1 MQLRPYF
8 RRWADWRLTT
18 DRRQRIRLAMWG
30 LAALLMVCCLAVM
43 NSVASAGLAS
53 TSEVRVWTA
62 CSVLGMIAVYAAIR
76 SGWSRRFKDPAL
88 TLAQILYAVT
98 CCVAA
103 FVIAGPARG
112 VTLPILAIIL
122 MFGIFGLTTRQMLGV
137 LVYSLVAFGVASGVV
152 ASRDEPDYPT
162 VVAAAYVG
170 MVVVVLLSSTF
181 LTTRVQSTREHL
193 RRQRAE
199 LAQALEQIRQL
210 ATHDD
215 LTGLLNRRAMLDRMQ
230 LEQRRRQ
237 RSGSPLLIA
246 LLDIDHFKVVNDT
259 HGHAAGDLVLQSF
272 ADTVRRNVRDTDVL
286 TRWGGEEFV
295 LLLCDTPAADAVALM
310 ERLRQAVQAMQVPV
324 PQGDGPITVT
334 VSIGLARHTPAD
346 PLAGTLERADQ
357 ALYAAKAGGRNRVVP
372 APCLRLAC
380 ADACHRPALA
390 WHLQRWATMPPRS
403 ASPIPW
409 PFSPRSHDRKHLFD

>member
-1 MQLRPYF
+1 MHLSAYW
-8 RRWADWRLTT
+8 RRWTDWMLTT
-18 DRRQRIRLAMWG
+18 DKRQRIRLAMSG
-30 LAALLMVCCLAVM
+30 LAALLMVCCLGVM
-43 NSVASAGLAS
+43 NSVAAAGLAS
-53 TSEVRVWTA
+53 TAEVRVWTA
-62 CSVLGMIAVYAAIR
+62 CSVLGLIAVYAAIR

-88 TLAQILYAVT
+88 TLAQILYAIT

-152 ASRDEPDYPT
+152 AARDEPDYPT

-193 RRQRAE
+193 RRQKAE
-199 LAQALEQIRQL
+199 LARALEQIRQL

-230 LEQRRRQ
+230 LEQRRSL

-246 LLDIDHFKVVNDT
+246 QLDIDHFKAVNDT

-286 TRWGGEEFV
+286 ARWGGEEFV

-324 PQGDGPITVT
+324 AQGGQPITVT
-334 VSIGLARHTPAD
+334 VSIGLARHAPAD
-346 PLAGTLERADQ
+346 PLAGTLERADR

-372 APCLRLAC
+372 APCLR
-380 ADACHRPALA
+380 
-390 WHLQRWATMPPRS
+390 
-403 ASPIPW
+403 
-409 PFSPRSHDRKHLFD
+409 

>member
-1 MQLRPYF
+1 MHLSAYW
-8 RRWADWRLTT
+8 RRWADWMLTT
-18 DRRQRIRLAMWG
+18 DKRQRIRLAMSG
-30 LAALLMVCCLAVM
+30 LAALLMVFCLVVM
-43 NSVASAGLAS
+43 NSVAAAGLAS

-62 CSVLGMIAVYAAIR
+62 CSVLGLIAVYAAIR

-88 TLAQILYAVT
+88 TLAQILYAIT
-98 CCVAA
+98 CCAAA

-152 ASRDEPDYPT
+152 AARDEPDYPT

-193 RRQRAE
+193 RRQKAE

-230 LEQRRRQ
+230 LEQRRSL

-246 LLDIDHFKVVNDT
+246 QLDIDHFKAVNDT

-286 TRWGGEEFV
+286 ARWGGEEFV

-324 PQGDGPITVT
+324 AQGGQPITVT

-346 PLAGTLERADQ
+346 PLAGTLERADR

-372 APCLRLAC
+372 APCLR
-380 ADACHRPALA
+380 
-390 WHLQRWATMPPRS
+390 
-403 ASPIPW
+403 
-409 PFSPRSHDRKHLFD
+409 

>member
-8 RRWADWRLTT
+8 RRWADWMLTT
-18 DRRQRIRLAMWG
+18 DKRQRIRLAMSG
-30 LAALLMVCCLAVM
+30 LAALLMVCCLVVM
-43 NSVASAGLAS
+43 NSVAAAGLAS

-62 CSVLGMIAVYAAIR
+62 CSVLGLIAVYAAIR

-88 TLAQILYAVT
+88 TLAQILYAIT
-98 CCVAA
+98 CCAAA

-152 ASRDEPDYPT
+152 AARDEPDYPT

-193 RRQRAE
+193 RRQKAE
-199 LAQALEQIRQL
+199 LARALEQIRQL

-230 LEQRRRQ
+230 LEQRRSL

-246 LLDIDHFKVVNDT
+246 QLDIDHFKVVNDT

-286 TRWGGEEFV
+286 ARWGGEEFV

-346 PLAGTLERADQ
+346 PLAGTLERADR
-357 ALYAAKAGGRNRVVP
+357 ALYAAKAAGRNRVVP
-372 APCLRLAC
+372 APCLR
-380 ADACHRPALA
+380 
-390 WHLQRWATMPPRS
+390 
-403 ASPIPW
+403 
-409 PFSPRSHDRKHLFD
+409 

>member
-8 RRWADWRLTT
+8 RRWADWMLTT
-18 DRRQRIRLAMWG
+18 DKRQRIRLAMSG
-30 LAALLMVCCLAVM
+30 LAALLMVFCLVVM
-43 NSVASAGLAS
+43 NSVAAAGLAS

-62 CSVLGMIAVYAAIR
+62 CSVLGLIAVYAAIR

-98 CCVAA
+98 CCAAA

-137 LVYSLVAFGVASGVV
+137 LVYSLVAFVVASGVV
-152 ASRDEPDYPT
+152 AARDEPDYPT

-193 RRQRAE
+193 RRQKAE

-230 LEQRRRQ
+230 LEQRRSL

-246 LLDIDHFKVVNDT
+246 QLDIDHFKVVNDT

-286 TRWGGEEFV
+286 ARWGGEEFV

-324 PQGDGPITVT
+324 AQGGQPITVT

-346 PLAGTLERADQ
+346 PLAGTLERADR

-372 APCLRLAC
+372 APCLR
-380 ADACHRPALA
+380 
-390 WHLQRWATMPPRS
+390 
-403 ASPIPW
+403 
-409 PFSPRSHDRKHLFD
+409 

>member
-8 RRWADWRLTT
+8 RRWADWMLTT
-18 DRRQRIRLAMWG
+18 DKRQRIRLAMSG
-30 LAALLMVCCLAVM
+30 LAALLMVFCLVVM
-43 NSVASAGLAS
+43 NSVAAAGLAS

-62 CSVLGMIAVYAAIR
+62 CSVLGLIAVYAAIR

-88 TLAQILYAVT
+88 TLAQILYAIT
-98 CCVAA
+98 CCAAA

-152 ASRDEPDYPT
+152 AARDEPDYPT

-193 RRQRAE
+193 RRQKAE

-230 LEQRRRQ
+230 LEQRRSL

-246 LLDIDHFKVVNDT
+246 QLDIDHFKAVNDT

-286 TRWGGEEFV
+286 ARWGGEEFV
-295 LLLCDTPAADAVALM
+295 LLLCDTPAADAVTLM

-324 PQGDGPITVT
+324 AQGGQPITVT

-346 PLAGTLERADQ
+346 PLAGTLERADR

-372 APCLRLAC
+372 APCLR
-380 ADACHRPALA
+380 
-390 WHLQRWATMPPRS
+390 
-403 ASPIPW
+403 
-409 PFSPRSHDRKHLFD
+409 

>member
-1 MQLRPYF
+1 MHLSAYW
-8 RRWADWRLTT
+8 RRWTDWVLTT
-18 DRRQRIRLAMWG
+18 DKRQRIRLAMSG
-30 LAALLMVCCLAVM
+30 LAALLMVFCLVVM
-43 NSVASAGLAS
+43 NSVAAAGLAS

-62 CSVLGMIAVYAAIR
+62 CSVLGLIAVYAAIR

-88 TLAQILYAVT
+88 TLAQILYAIT
-98 CCVAA
+98 CCAAA

-137 LVYSLVAFGVASGVV
+137 LVYSLVAFGLASGVV
-152 ASRDEPDYPT
+152 AGRDEPDYPP

-193 RRQRAE
+193 RRQKAE

-230 LEQRRRQ
+230 LEQRRSL

-246 LLDIDHFKVVNDT
+246 QLDIDHFKAVNDT

-286 TRWGGEEFV
+286 ARWGGEEFV

-324 PQGDGPITVT
+324 AQGGQPITVT
-334 VSIGLARHTPAD
+334 VSIGLARHAPAD
-346 PLAGTLERADQ
+346 PLAGTLERADR

-372 APCLRLAC
+372 APCLR
-380 ADACHRPALA
+380 
-390 WHLQRWATMPPRS
+390 
-403 ASPIPW
+403 
-409 PFSPRSHDRKHLFD
+409 

>member
-1 MQLRPYF
+1 MHLSAYW
-8 RRWADWRLTT
+8 RRWTDWVLTT
-18 DRRQRIRLAMWG
+18 DKRQRIRLAMSG
-30 LAALLMVCCLAVM
+30 LAALIMVFCLVVM
-43 NSVASAGLAS
+43 NSVAAAGLAS

-62 CSVLGMIAVYAAIR
+62 CSVLGLIAVYAAIR

-88 TLAQILYAVT
+88 TLAQILYAIT
-98 CCVAA
+98 CCAAA

-152 ASRDEPDYPT
+152 AARDEPDYPT

-193 RRQRAE
+193 RRQKAE

-230 LEQRRRQ
+230 LEQHRSL

-246 LLDIDHFKVVNDT
+246 QLDIDHFKAVNDT

-286 TRWGGEEFV
+286 ARWGGEEFV
-295 LLLCDTPAADAVALM
+295 LLLCDTPASDAVALM

-324 PQGDGPITVT
+324 AQGGQPITVT

-346 PLAGTLERADQ
+346 PLAGTLERADR

-372 APCLRLAC
+372 APCLR
-380 ADACHRPALA
+380 
-390 WHLQRWATMPPRS
+390 
-403 ASPIPW
+403 
-409 PFSPRSHDRKHLFD
+409 

>member
-8 RRWADWRLTT
+8 RRWADWMLTT
-18 DRRQRIRLAMWG
+18 DKRQRIRLAMSG
-30 LAALLMVCCLAVM
+30 LAALLMVCCLVVM
-43 NSVASAGLAS
+43 NSVAAAGLAS
-53 TSEVRVWTA
+53 TAEVRVWTA
-62 CSVLGMIAVYAAIR
+62 CSVLGLIAVYAAIR

-88 TLAQILYAVT
+88 TLAQILYAIT
-98 CCVAA
+98 CCAAA

-152 ASRDEPDYPT
+152 AARDEPDYPT

-193 RRQRAE
+193 RRQKAE
-199 LAQALEQIRQL
+199 LARALEQIRQL

-230 LEQRRRQ
+230 LEQRRSL

-246 LLDIDHFKVVNDT
+246 QLDIDHFKAVNDT

-286 TRWGGEEFV
+286 ARWGGEEFV

-372 APCLRLAC
+372 APCLR
-380 ADACHRPALA
+380 
-390 WHLQRWATMPPRS
+390 
-403 ASPIPW
+403 
-409 PFSPRSHDRKHLFD
+409 

>member
-8 RRWADWRLTT
+8 RRWADWMLTT
-18 DRRQRIRLAMWG
+18 DKRQRIRLAMSG
-30 LAALLMVCCLAVM
+30 LAALLMVFCLVVM
-43 NSVASAGLAS
+43 NSVAAAGLAS

-62 CSVLGMIAVYAAIR
+62 CSVLGLIAVYAAIR

-88 TLAQILYAVT
+88 TLAQILYAIT
-98 CCVAA
+98 CCAAA

-152 ASRDEPDYPT
+152 AARDEPDYPP

-193 RRQRAE
+193 RRQKAE

-230 LEQRRRQ
+230 LEQHRSL

-246 LLDIDHFKVVNDT
+246 QLDIDHFKAVNDT

-286 TRWGGEEFV
+286 ARWGGEEFV

-324 PQGDGPITVT
+324 PQSGGPITVT

-372 APCLRLAC
+372 APCLR
-380 ADACHRPALA
+380 
-390 WHLQRWATMPPRS
+390 
-403 ASPIPW
+403 
-409 PFSPRSHDRKHLFD
+409 

>member
-8 RRWADWRLTT
+8 RRWADWMLTT
-18 DRRQRIRLAMWG
+18 DKRQRIRLAMSG
-30 LAALLMVCCLAVM
+30 LAALLMVFCLVVM
-43 NSVASAGLAS
+43 NSVAAAGLAS

-62 CSVLGMIAVYAAIR
+62 CSVLGLIAVYAAIR

-88 TLAQILYAVT
+88 TLAQILYAIT
-98 CCVAA
+98 CCAAA

-152 ASRDEPDYPT
+152 AARDEPDYPP

-193 RRQRAE
+193 RRQKAE

-230 LEQRRRQ
+230 LEQRRSL

-246 LLDIDHFKVVNDT
+246 QLDIDHFKAVNDT

-286 TRWGGEEFV
+286 ARWGGEEFV
-295 LLLCDTPAADAVALM
+295 LLLCDTPAADAVTLM

-324 PQGDGPITVT
+324 AQGGQPITVT
-334 VSIGLARHTPAD
+334 VSIGLARHAPAD
-346 PLAGTLERADQ
+346 PLAGTLERADR

-372 APCLRLAC
+372 APCLR
-380 ADACHRPALA
+380 
-390 WHLQRWATMPPRS
+390 
-403 ASPIPW
+403 
-409 PFSPRSHDRKHLFD
+409 

>member
-8 RRWADWRLTT
+8 RRWADWMLTT
-18 DRRQRIRLAMWG
+18 DKRQRIRLAMSG
-30 LAALLMVCCLAVM
+30 LAALLMAFCLVVM
-43 NSVASAGLAS
+43 NSVAAAGLAS

-62 CSVLGMIAVYAAIR
+62 CSVLGLIAVYAAIR

-88 TLAQILYAVT
+88 TLAQILYAIT
-98 CCVAA
+98 CCAAA

-137 LVYSLVAFGVASGVV
+137 LVYSLVAFGVASGMV
-152 ASRDEPDYPT
+152 AARDEPDYPT

-193 RRQRAE
+193 RRQKAE

-230 LEQRRRQ
+230 LEQRRSL

-246 LLDIDHFKVVNDT
+246 QLDIDHFKAVNDT

-286 TRWGGEEFV
+286 ARWGGEEFV

-324 PQGDGPITVT
+324 AQGGQPITVT

-372 APCLRLAC
+372 APCLR
-380 ADACHRPALA
+380 
-390 WHLQRWATMPPRS
+390 
-403 ASPIPW
+403 
-409 PFSPRSHDRKHLFD
+409 

>member
-8 RRWADWRLTT
+8 RRWADWMLTT
-18 DRRQRIRLAMWG
+18 DKRQRIRLAMSG
-30 LAALLMVCCLAVM
+30 LAALLMVCCLVVM
-43 NSVASAGLAS
+43 NSVAAAGLAS

-62 CSVLGMIAVYAAIR
+62 CSVLGLIAVYAAIR

-88 TLAQILYAVT
+88 TLAQILYAIT
-98 CCVAA
+98 CCAAA

-152 ASRDEPDYPT
+152 AARDEPDYPT

-193 RRQRAE
+193 RRQKAE

-230 LEQRRRQ
+230 LEQRRSL

-246 LLDIDHFKVVNDT
+246 QLDIDHFKAVNDT

-286 TRWGGEEFV
+286 ARWGGEEFV

-324 PQGDGPITVT
+324 AQGGQPITVT
-334 VSIGLARHTPAD
+334 VSIGLARHAPAD
-346 PLAGTLERADQ
+346 PLAGTLERADR

-372 APCLRLAC
+372 APCLR
-380 ADACHRPALA
+380 
-390 WHLQRWATMPPRS
+390 
-403 ASPIPW
+403 
-409 PFSPRSHDRKHLFD
+409 

>member
-8 RRWADWRLTT
+8 RRWADWMLTT
-18 DRRQRIRLAMWG
+18 DKRQRIRLAMSG
-30 LAALLMVCCLAVM
+30 IAALLMVCCLVVM
-43 NSVASAGLAS
+43 NSVAAAGLAS
-53 TSEVRVWTA
+53 TAEVRVWTA
-62 CSVLGMIAVYAAIR
+62 CLVLGLIAVYAAIR
-76 SGWSRRFKDPAL
+76 SGWSRRFKDPDL
-88 TLAQILYAVT
+88 TLAQILYAIT
-98 CCVAA
+98 CCAAA

-152 ASRDEPDYPT
+152 AARDEPDYPT

-193 RRQRAE
+193 RRQKSE

-230 LEQRRRQ
+230 LEQRRSL

-246 LLDIDHFKVVNDT
+246 QLDIDHFKAVNDT
-259 HGHAAGDLVLQSF
+259 HGHAAGDLVLQRF

-286 TRWGGEEFV
+286 ARWGGEEFV

-324 PQGDGPITVT
+324 PQGSEPITVT
-334 VSIGLARHTPAD
+334 VSIGLARHAPAD
-346 PLAGTLERADQ
+346 PLAGTLERADR

-372 APCLRLAC
+372 APCLR
-380 ADACHRPALA
+380 
-390 WHLQRWATMPPRS
+390 
-403 ASPIPW
+403 
-409 PFSPRSHDRKHLFD
+409 

>member
-8 RRWADWRLTT
+8 RRWADWMLTT
-18 DRRQRIRLAMWG
+18 DKRQRIRLAMSG
-30 LAALLMVCCLAVM
+30 LAALLMVFCLVVM
-43 NSVASAGLAS
+43 NSVAAAGLAS

-62 CSVLGMIAVYAAIR
+62 CSVLGLIAVYAAIR

-88 TLAQILYAVT
+88 TLAQILYAIT

-152 ASRDEPDYPT
+152 AARDEPDYPT

-193 RRQRAE
+193 RRQKAE

-230 LEQRRRQ
+230 LEQHRSL

-246 LLDIDHFKVVNDT
+246 QLDIDHFKAVNDT
-259 HGHAAGDLVLQSF
+259 HGHAAGDLVLQRF

-286 TRWGGEEFV
+286 ARWGGEEFV
-295 LLLCDTPAADAVALM
+295 LLLCDTPAADAVTLM

-324 PQGDGPITVT
+324 PQSGGPITVT

-346 PLAGTLERADQ
+346 PLAGTLERADR

-372 APCLRLAC
+372 APCLR
-380 ADACHRPALA
+380 
-390 WHLQRWATMPPRS
+390 
-403 ASPIPW
+403 
-409 PFSPRSHDRKHLFD
+409 

>member
-1 MQLRPYF
+1 MHLSAYW
-8 RRWADWRLTT
+8 RRWADWMLAT
-18 DRRQRIRLAMWG
+18 DKRQRIRLAMAG
-30 LAALLMVCCLAVM
+30 LAALLMVCCLVVM
-43 NSVASAGLAS
+43 NSVAAAGLAS
-53 TSEVRVWTA
+53 TAEVRVWTA
-62 CSVLGMIAVYAAIR
+62 CSVLGLIAVYAAIR

-88 TLAQILYAVT
+88 TLAQILYAIT
-98 CCVAA
+98 CCAAA

-152 ASRDEPDYPT
+152 AARDEPDYPT

-193 RRQRAE
+193 RRQKAE

-230 LEQRRRQ
+230 LEQRRSL

-246 LLDIDHFKVVNDT
+246 QLDIDHFKAVNDT

-286 TRWGGEEFV
+286 ARWGGEEFV

-324 PQGDGPITVT
+324 AQGGQPITVT

-346 PLAGTLERADQ
+346 PLAGTLERADR

-372 APCLRLAC
+372 APCLR
-380 ADACHRPALA
+380 
-390 WHLQRWATMPPRS
+390 
-403 ASPIPW
+403 
-409 PFSPRSHDRKHLFD
+409 

>member
-1 MQLRPYF
+1 MHLSAYW
-8 RRWADWRLTT
+8 RRWTDWVLTT
-18 DRRQRIRLAMWG
+18 DKRQRIRLAMSG
-30 LAALLMVCCLAVM
+30 LAALLMVFCLVVM
-43 NSVASAGLAS
+43 NSGAAAGLAS

-62 CSVLGMIAVYAAIR
+62 CSVLGLIAVYAAIR

-88 TLAQILYAVT
+88 TLAQILYAIT
-98 CCVAA
+98 CCAAA

-137 LVYSLVAFGVASGVV
+137 LVYSLVAFGLASGVV
-152 ASRDEPDYPT
+152 AGRDEPDYPP

-193 RRQRAE
+193 RRQKAE

-230 LEQRRRQ
+230 LEQRRSL

-246 LLDIDHFKVVNDT
+246 QLDIDHFKVVNDT

-286 TRWGGEEFV
+286 ARWGGEEFV

-324 PQGDGPITVT
+324 PQGDGRITVT

-346 PLAGTLERADQ
+346 PLAGTLERADR

-372 APCLRLAC
+372 APCLR
-380 ADACHRPALA
+380 
-390 WHLQRWATMPPRS
+390 
-403 ASPIPW
+403 
-409 PFSPRSHDRKHLFD
+409 

>member
-8 RRWADWRLTT
+8 RRWADWMLTT
-18 DRRQRIRLAMWG
+18 DKRQRIRLAMSG
-30 LAALLMVCCLAVM
+30 LAALLMVFCLVVM
-43 NSVASAGLAS
+43 NSVAAAGLAS

-62 CSVLGMIAVYAAIR
+62 CSVLGLIAVYAAIR

-88 TLAQILYAVT
+88 TLAQILYAIT
-98 CCVAA
+98 CCAAA

-112 VTLPILAIIL
+112 VTLPILATIL

-152 ASRDEPDYPT
+152 AARDEPDYPP

-193 RRQRAE
+193 RRQKAE

-230 LEQRRRQ
+230 LEQRRSL

-246 LLDIDHFKVVNDT
+246 QLDIDHFKAVNDT

-286 TRWGGEEFV
+286 ARWGGEEFV

-324 PQGDGPITVT
+324 AQGGQPITVT

-346 PLAGTLERADQ
+346 PLAGTLERADR

-372 APCLRLAC
+372 APCLR
-380 ADACHRPALA
+380 
-390 WHLQRWATMPPRS
+390 
-403 ASPIPW
+403 
-409 PFSPRSHDRKHLFD
+409 

>member
-8 RRWADWRLTT
+8 RRWADWMLTT
-18 DRRQRIRLAMWG
+18 DKRQRIRLAMSG
-30 LAALLMVCCLAVM
+30 LAALLMVCCLVVM
-43 NSVASAGLAS
+43 NSVAAAGLAS

-62 CSVLGMIAVYAAIR
+62 CSVLGLIAVYAAIR

-88 TLAQILYAVT
+88 TLAQILYAIT
-98 CCVAA
+98 CCAAA

-137 LVYSLVAFGVASGVV
+137 LVYSLVAFGLASGVV
-152 ASRDEPDYPT
+152 AARDEPDYPP

-193 RRQRAE
+193 RRQKAE

-230 LEQRRRQ
+230 LEQRRSL

-246 LLDIDHFKVVNDT
+246 QLDIDHFKAVNDT

-286 TRWGGEEFV
+286 ARWGGEEFV
-295 LLLCDTPAADAVALM
+295 LLLCDTPAADAVTLM

-324 PQGDGPITVT
+324 PQSGGPITVT

-372 APCLRLAC
+372 APCLR
-380 ADACHRPALA
+380 
-390 WHLQRWATMPPRS
+390 
-403 ASPIPW
+403 
-409 PFSPRSHDRKHLFD
+409 

>member
-1 MQLRPYF
+1 MHLSAYW
-8 RRWADWRLTT
+8 RRWTDWVLTT
-18 DRRQRIRLAMWG
+18 DKRQRIRLAMAG
-30 LAALLMVCCLAVM
+30 LAALLMVCCLVVM
-43 NSVASAGLAS
+43 NSVAAAGLAS

-62 CSVLGMIAVYAAIR
+62 CSVLGLIAVYAAIR

-88 TLAQILYAVT
+88 TLAQILYAIT

-152 ASRDEPDYPT
+152 AARDEPDYPT

-193 RRQRAE
+193 RRQKAE

-230 LEQRRRQ
+230 LEQHRSL

-246 LLDIDHFKVVNDT
+246 QLDIDHFKAVNDT

-286 TRWGGEEFV
+286 ARWGGEEFV
-295 LLLCDTPAADAVALM
+295 LLLCDTPAADAVTLM

-324 PQGDGPITVT
+324 AQGGQPITVT

-346 PLAGTLERADQ
+346 PLAGTLERADR

-372 APCLRLAC
+372 APCLR
-380 ADACHRPALA
+380 
-390 WHLQRWATMPPRS
+390 
-403 ASPIPW
+403 
-409 PFSPRSHDRKHLFD
+409 

>member
-8 RRWADWRLTT
+8 RRWADWMLTT
-18 DRRQRIRLAMWG
+18 DKRQRIRLAMSG
-30 LAALLMVCCLAVM
+30 LAALLMVCCLVVM
-43 NSVASAGLAS
+43 NSVAAAGLAS
-53 TSEVRVWTA
+53 TAEVRVWTA
-62 CSVLGMIAVYAAIR
+62 CSVLGLIAVYAAIR

-88 TLAQILYAVT
+88 TLAQILYAIT

-137 LVYSLVAFGVASGVV
+137 LVYSLVAFGLASGVV
-152 ASRDEPDYPT
+152 AGRDEPDYPP

-193 RRQRAE
+193 RRQKAE

-230 LEQRRRQ
+230 LEQRRSL

-246 LLDIDHFKVVNDT
+246 QLDIDHFKAVNDT

-286 TRWGGEEFV
+286 ARWGGEEFV

-324 PQGDGPITVT
+324 AQGGQPITVT
-334 VSIGLARHTPAD
+334 VSIGLARHAPAD
-346 PLAGTLERADQ
+346 PLAGTLERADR

-372 APCLRLAC
+372 APCLR
-380 ADACHRPALA
+380 
-390 WHLQRWATMPPRS
+390 
-403 ASPIPW
+403 
-409 PFSPRSHDRKHLFD
+409 

>member
-1 MQLRPYF
+1 MHLSAYW
-8 RRWADWRLTT
+8 RRWTDWMLTT
-18 DRRQRIRLAMWG
+18 DKRQRIRLAMSG
-30 LAALLMVCCLAVM
+30 LAALLMVFCLVVM
-43 NSVASAGLAS
+43 NSVAAAGLAS

-62 CSVLGMIAVYAAIR
+62 CSVLGLIAVYAAIR

-88 TLAQILYAVT
+88 TLAQILYAIT
-98 CCVAA
+98 CCAAA

-152 ASRDEPDYPT
+152 AARDEPDYPT

-193 RRQRAE
+193 RRQKAE

-230 LEQRRRQ
+230 IEQHRSL

-246 LLDIDHFKVVNDT
+246 QLDIDHFKAVNDT
-259 HGHAAGDLVLQSF
+259 HGHAAGDLVLQRF

-286 TRWGGEEFV
+286 ARWGGEEFV

-324 PQGDGPITVT
+324 PQGGGPITVT

-357 ALYAAKAGGRNRVVP
+357 ALYAAKAGWRNRVVP
-372 APCLRLAC
+372 APCLR
-380 ADACHRPALA
+380 
-390 WHLQRWATMPPRS
+390 
-403 ASPIPW
+403 
-409 PFSPRSHDRKHLFD
+409 

>member
-1 MQLRPYF
+1 MHLSAYW
-8 RRWADWRLTT
+8 RRWTDWVLTT
-18 DRRQRIRLAMWG
+18 DKRQRIRLAMAG
-30 LAALLMVCCLAVM
+30 LAALLMVCCLVVMSAV
-43 NSVASAGLAS
+43 AAAGLAS
-53 TSEVRVWTA
+53 TAEVRVWTA
-62 CSVLGMIAVYAAIR
+62 CSVLGLIAVYAAIR

-88 TLAQILYAVT
+88 TLAQILYAIT
-98 CCVAA
+98 CCAAA

-152 ASRDEPDYPT
+152 AARDEPDYPT

-193 RRQRAE
+193 RRQKAE
-199 LAQALEQIRQL
+199 LARALEQIRQL

-230 LEQRRRQ
+230 LEQRRSL

-246 LLDIDHFKVVNDT
+246 QLDIDHFKVVNDT

-286 TRWGGEEFV
+286 ARWGGEEFV

-324 PQGDGPITVT
+324 PQGGQPITVT
-334 VSIGLARHTPAD
+334 VSIGLARHAPAD
-346 PLAGTLERADQ
+346 PLAGTLERADR

-372 APCLRLAC
+372 APCLR
-380 ADACHRPALA
+380 
-390 WHLQRWATMPPRS
+390 
-403 ASPIPW
+403 
-409 PFSPRSHDRKHLFD
+409 

>member
-8 RRWADWRLTT
+8 RRWADWMLTT
-18 DRRQRIRLAMWG
+18 DKRQRIRLAMSG
-30 LAALLMVCCLAVM
+30 LAALLMVFCLVVM
-43 NSVASAGLAS
+43 NSVAAAGLAS

-62 CSVLGMIAVYAAIR
+62 CSVLGLIAVYAAIR

-88 TLAQILYAVT
+88 TLAQILYAIT
-98 CCVAA
+98 CCAAA

-152 ASRDEPDYPT
+152 AARDEPDYPP

-193 RRQRAE
+193 RRQKAE

-230 LEQRRRQ
+230 LEQRRSL

-246 LLDIDHFKVVNDT
+246 QLDIDHFKAVNDT

-286 TRWGGEEFV
+286 ARWGGEEFV

-324 PQGDGPITVT
+324 AQGGQPITVT
-334 VSIGLARHTPAD
+334 VSIGLARHAPAD

-372 APCLRLAC
+372 APCLR
-380 ADACHRPALA
+380 
-390 WHLQRWATMPPRS
+390 
-403 ASPIPW
+403 
-409 PFSPRSHDRKHLFD
+409 

>member
-1 MQLRPYF
+1 MHLSAYW
-8 RRWADWRLTT
+8 RRWTDWVLTT
-18 DRRQRIRLAMWG
+18 DKRQRIRLAMSG
-30 LAALLMVCCLAVM
+30 LAALLMVFCLVVM
-43 NSVASAGLAS
+43 NSVAAAGLAS

-62 CSVLGMIAVYAAIR
+62 CSVLGLIAVYAAIR

-88 TLAQILYAVT
+88 TLAQILYAIT
-98 CCVAA
+98 CCAAA

-152 ASRDEPDYPT
+152 AARDEPDYPP

-193 RRQRAE
+193 RRQKAE

-230 LEQRRRQ
+230 LEQRRSL

-246 LLDIDHFKVVNDT
+246 QLDIDHFKAVNDT

-286 TRWGGEEFV
+286 ARWGGEEFV

-324 PQGDGPITVT
+324 AQGGQPITVT

-346 PLAGTLERADQ
+346 PLAGTLERADR

-372 APCLRLAC
+372 APCLR
-380 ADACHRPALA
+380 
-390 WHLQRWATMPPRS
+390 
-403 ASPIPW
+403 
-409 PFSPRSHDRKHLFD
+409 

>member
-8 RRWADWRLTT
+8 RRWADWMLTT
-18 DRRQRIRLAMWG
+18 DKRQRIRLAMSG
-30 LAALLMVCCLAVM
+30 LAALLMVCCLVVM
-43 NSVASAGLAS
+43 NSVAAAGLAS
-53 TSEVRVWTA
+53 TAEVRVWTA
-62 CSVLGMIAVYAAIR
+62 CSVLGLIAVYAAIR

-88 TLAQILYAVT
+88 TLAQILYAIT
-98 CCVAA
+98 CCAAA

-152 ASRDEPDYPT
+152 AARDEPDYPT

-193 RRQRAE
+193 RRQKAE

-230 LEQRRRQ
+230 LEQRRSL

-246 LLDIDHFKVVNDT
+246 QLDIDHFKAVNDT

-286 TRWGGEEFV
+286 ARWGGEEFV

-324 PQGDGPITVT
+324 AQGGQPITVT
-334 VSIGLARHTPAD
+334 VSIGLARHAPAD
-346 PLAGTLERADQ
+346 PLAGTLERADR

-372 APCLRLAC
+372 APCLR
-380 ADACHRPALA
+380 
-390 WHLQRWATMPPRS
+390 
-403 ASPIPW
+403 
-409 PFSPRSHDRKHLFD
+409 

>member
-1 MQLRPYF
+1 MHLSAYW
-8 RRWADWRLTT
+8 RRWTDWMLTT
-18 DRRQRIRLAMWG
+18 DKRQRIRLAMSG
-30 LAALLMVCCLAVM
+30 LAALLMVCCLVVM
-43 NSVASAGLAS
+43 NSVAAAGLAS
-53 TSEVRVWTA
+53 TAEVRVWTA
-62 CSVLGMIAVYAAIR
+62 CSVLGLIAVYAAIR

-88 TLAQILYAVT
+88 TLAQILYAIT
-98 CCVAA
+98 CCAAA

-152 ASRDEPDYPT
+152 AARDEPDYPP

-193 RRQRAE
+193 RRQKAE

-230 LEQRRRQ
+230 LEQRRSL

-246 LLDIDHFKVVNDT
+246 QLDIDHFKAVNDT

-286 TRWGGEEFV
+286 ARWGGEEFV
-295 LLLCDTPAADAVALM
+295 LLLCDTPAADAVTLM

-324 PQGDGPITVT
+324 PQSGGPITVT

-346 PLAGTLERADQ
+346 PLAGTLERADR

-372 APCLRLAC
+372 APCLR
-380 ADACHRPALA
+380 
-390 WHLQRWATMPPRS
+390 
-403 ASPIPW
+403 
-409 PFSPRSHDRKHLFD
+409 

>member
-1 MQLRPYF
+1 M
-8 RRWADWRLTT
+8 LTT
-18 DRRQRIRLAMWG
+18 DKRQRIRLAMSG
-30 LAALLMVCCLAVM
+30 LAALLMVCCLVVM
-43 NSVASAGLAS
+43 NSVAAAGLAS
-53 TSEVRVWTA
+53 TAEVRVWTA
-62 CSVLGMIAVYAAIR
+62 CSVLGLIAVYAAIR

-88 TLAQILYAVT
+88 TLAQILYAIT
-98 CCVAA
+98 CCAAA

-152 ASRDEPDYPT
+152 AARDEPDYPP

-193 RRQRAE
+193 RRQKAE

-230 LEQRRRQ
+230 LEQRRSL

-246 LLDIDHFKVVNDT
+246 QLDIDHFKAVNDT

-286 TRWGGEEFV
+286 ARWGGEEFV

-324 PQGDGPITVT
+324 AQGGQPITVT
-334 VSIGLARHTPAD
+334 VSIGLARHAPAD
-346 PLAGTLERADQ
+346 PLAGTLERADR

-372 APCLRLAC
+372 APCLR
-380 ADACHRPALA
+380 
-390 WHLQRWATMPPRS
+390 
-403 ASPIPW
+403 
-409 PFSPRSHDRKHLFD
+409 

>member
-1 MQLRPYF
+1 MHLSAYW
-8 RRWADWRLTT
+8 RRWTDWMLTT
-18 DRRQRIRLAMWG
+18 DKRQRIRLAMSG
-30 LAALLMVCCLAVM
+30 LAALLMVFCLVVM
-43 NSVASAGLAS
+43 NSVAAAGLAS
-53 TSEVRVWTA
+53 TAEVRVWTA
-62 CSVLGMIAVYAAIR
+62 CSVLGLIAVYAAIR

-88 TLAQILYAVT
+88 TLAQILYAIT
-98 CCVAA
+98 CCAAA

-152 ASRDEPDYPT
+152 AARDEPDYPT

-193 RRQRAE
+193 RRQKAE

-230 LEQRRRQ
+230 LEQRRSL

-246 LLDIDHFKVVNDT
+246 QLDIDHFKAVNDT

-286 TRWGGEEFV
+286 ARWGGEEFV

-324 PQGDGPITVT
+324 AQGGQPITVT
-334 VSIGLARHTPAD
+334 VSIGLARHAPAD

-372 APCLRLAC
+372 APCLR
-380 ADACHRPALA
+380 
-390 WHLQRWATMPPRS
+390 
-403 ASPIPW
+403 
-409 PFSPRSHDRKHLFD
+409 

>member
-8 RRWADWRLTT
+8 RRWADWMLTT
-18 DRRQRIRLAMWG
+18 DKRQRIRLAMSG
-30 LAALLMVCCLAVM
+30 LAALIMVFCLVVM
-43 NSVASAGLAS
+43 NSVAAAGLAS

-62 CSVLGMIAVYAAIR
+62 CSVLGLIAVYAAIR

-88 TLAQILYAVT
+88 TLAQILYAIT
-98 CCVAA
+98 CCAAA

-152 ASRDEPDYPT
+152 AARDEPDYPP

-193 RRQRAE
+193 RRQKAE

-230 LEQRRRQ
+230 LEQRRSL

-246 LLDIDHFKVVNDT
+246 QLDIDHFKAVNDT

-286 TRWGGEEFV
+286 ARWGGEEFV
-295 LLLCDTPAADAVALM
+295 LLLCDTPAADAVTLM

-324 PQGDGPITVT
+324 AQGGQPITVT
-334 VSIGLARHTPAD
+334 VSIGLARHAPAD
-346 PLAGTLERADQ
+346 PLAGTLERADR

-372 APCLRLAC
+372 APCLR
-380 ADACHRPALA
+380 
-390 WHLQRWATMPPRS
+390 
-403 ASPIPW
+403 
-409 PFSPRSHDRKHLFD
+409 

>member
-8 RRWADWRLTT
+8 RRWADWMLTT
-18 DRRQRIRLAMWG
+18 DKRQRIRLAMSG
-30 LAALLMVCCLAVM
+30 LAALLMVFCLVVM
-43 NSVASAGLAS
+43 NSVAAAGLAS

-62 CSVLGMIAVYAAIR
+62 CSVLGLIAVYAAIR

-88 TLAQILYAVT
+88 TLAQILYAIT
-98 CCVAA
+98 CCAAA

-152 ASRDEPDYPT
+152 AARDEPDYPT

-181 LTTRVQSTREHL
+181 LTTRVQSTREH
-193 RRQRAE
+193 
-199 LAQALEQIRQL
+199 
-210 ATHDD
+210 
-215 LTGLLNRRAMLDRMQ
+215 
-230 LEQRRRQ
+230 
-237 RSGSPLLIA
+237 
-246 LLDIDHFKVVNDT
+246 
-259 HGHAAGDLVLQSF
+259 AAGDLVLQRF

-286 TRWGGEEFV
+286 ARWGGEEFV

-324 PQGDGPITVT
+324 PQGGGPITVT

-372 APCLRLAC
+372 APCLR
-380 ADACHRPALA
+380 
-390 WHLQRWATMPPRS
+390 
-403 ASPIPW
+403 
-409 PFSPRSHDRKHLFD
+409 

>member
-8 RRWADWRLTT
+8 RRWADWMLTT
-18 DRRQRIRLAMWG
+18 DKRQRIRLAMSG
-30 LAALLMVCCLAVM
+30 LAALLMVFCLVVM
-43 NSVASAGLAS
+43 NSVAAAGLAS

-62 CSVLGMIAVYAAIR
+62 CSVLGLIAVYAAIR

-88 TLAQILYAVT
+88 TLAQILYAIT
-98 CCVAA
+98 CCAAA

-152 ASRDEPDYPT
+152 AARDEPDYPT

-193 RRQRAE
+193 RRQKAE

-230 LEQRRRQ
+230 LEQRRSL

-246 LLDIDHFKVVNDT
+246 QLDIDHFKAVNDT

-286 TRWGGEEFV
+286 ARWGGEEFV
-295 LLLCDTPAADAVALM
+295 LLLCDTPASDAVALM

-324 PQGDGPITVT
+324 AQGGQPITVT

-346 PLAGTLERADQ
+346 PLAGTLERADR

-372 APCLRLAC
+372 APCLR
-380 ADACHRPALA
+380 
-390 WHLQRWATMPPRS
+390 
-403 ASPIPW
+403 
-409 PFSPRSHDRKHLFD
+409 

>member
-1 MQLRPYF
+1 MHLSAYW
-8 RRWADWRLTT
+8 RRWTDWVLTT
-18 DRRQRIRLAMWG
+18 DKRQRIRLAMSG
-30 LAALLMVCCLAVM
+30 LAALLMVCCLVVM
-43 NSVASAGLAS
+43 NSVAAAGLAS

-62 CSVLGMIAVYAAIR
+62 CSVLGLIAVYAAIR

-88 TLAQILYAVT
+88 TLAQILYAIT
-98 CCVAA
+98 CCAAA

-152 ASRDEPDYPT
+152 AARDEPDYPP

-193 RRQRAE
+193 RRQKAE

-230 LEQRRRQ
+230 LEQRRSL

-246 LLDIDHFKVVNDT
+246 QLDIDHFKAVNDT

-286 TRWGGEEFV
+286 ARWGGEEFV
-295 LLLCDTPAADAVALM
+295 LLLCDTPAADAVTLM

-324 PQGDGPITVT
+324 PQSGGPITVT

-372 APCLRLAC
+372 APCLR
-380 ADACHRPALA
+380 
-390 WHLQRWATMPPRS
+390 
-403 ASPIPW
+403 
-409 PFSPRSHDRKHLFD
+409 

>member
-8 RRWADWRLTT
+8 RRWADWMLTT
-18 DRRQRIRLAMWG
+18 DKRQRIRLAMSG
-30 LAALLMVCCLAVM
+30 LAALLMVCCLVVM
-43 NSVASAGLAS
+43 NSVAAAGLAS
-53 TSEVRVWTA
+53 TAEVRVWTA
-62 CSVLGMIAVYAAIR
+62 CSVLGLIAVYAAIR

-88 TLAQILYAVT
+88 TLAQILYAIT
-98 CCVAA
+98 CCAAA

-137 LVYSLVAFGVASGVV
+137 RVYSLVAFGVASGVV
-152 ASRDEPDYPT
+152 AARDEPDYPT

-193 RRQRAE
+193 RRQKAE
-199 LAQALEQIRQL
+199 LARALEQIRQL

-230 LEQRRRQ
+230 LEQRRSL

-246 LLDIDHFKVVNDT
+246 QLDIDHFKAVNDT

-286 TRWGGEEFV
+286 ARWGGEEFV

-324 PQGDGPITVT
+324 PQSGGPITVT

-372 APCLRLAC
+372 APCLR
-380 ADACHRPALA
+380 
-390 WHLQRWATMPPRS
+390 
-403 ASPIPW
+403 
-409 PFSPRSHDRKHLFD
+409 

>member
-8 RRWADWRLTT
+8 RRWADWMLTT
-18 DRRQRIRLAMWG
+18 DKRQRIRLAMSG
-30 LAALLMVCCLAVM
+30 LAALLMVCCLVVM
-43 NSVASAGLAS
+43 NSVAAAGLAS
-53 TSEVRVWTA
+53 TAEVRVWTA
-62 CSVLGMIAVYAAIR
+62 CSVLGLIAVYAAIR

-88 TLAQILYAVT
+88 TLAQILYAIT
-98 CCVAA
+98 CCAAA

-152 ASRDEPDYPT
+152 AARDEPDYPT

-193 RRQRAE
+193 RRQKAE
-199 LAQALEQIRQL
+199 LARALEQIRQL

-230 LEQRRRQ
+230 LEQRRSL

-246 LLDIDHFKVVNDT
+246 QLDIDHFKVVNDT

-286 TRWGGEEFV
+286 ARWGGEEFV

-334 VSIGLARHTPAD
+334 VSIGLARHAPAD

-372 APCLRLAC
+372 APCLR
-380 ADACHRPALA
+380 
-390 WHLQRWATMPPRS
+390 
-403 ASPIPW
+403 
-409 PFSPRSHDRKHLFD
+409 

>member
-1 MQLRPYF
+1 MQLRPYL
-8 RRWADWRLTT
+8 RRWADWMLTT
-18 DRRQRIRLAMWG
+18 DKRQRIRLAMSG
-30 LAALLMVCCLAVM
+30 LAALLMVCCLVVM
-43 NSVASAGLAS
+43 NSVAAAGLAS
-53 TSEVRVWTA
+53 TAEVRVWTA
-62 CSVLGMIAVYAAIR
+62 CSVLGLIAVYAAIR

-88 TLAQILYAVT
+88 TLAQILYAIT
-98 CCVAA
+98 CCAAA

-152 ASRDEPDYPT
+152 AARDEPDYPT
-162 VVAAAYVG
+162 VVAAAYAG

-181 LTTRVQSTREHL
+181 LTTRVQSTRAHL
-193 RRQRAE
+193 RRQKAE

-230 LEQRRRQ
+230 LEQRRSL

-246 LLDIDHFKVVNDT
+246 QLDIDHFKVVNDT

-286 TRWGGEEFV
+286 ARWGGEEFV
-295 LLLCDTPAADAVALM
+295 LLLCDTPAADAVTLM

-324 PQGDGPITVT
+324 PQGDGPITVA
-334 VSIGLARHTPAD
+334 VSIGLARHTPVD
-346 PLAGTLERADQ
+346 PLAGTLERADR

-372 APCLRLAC
+372 APCLR
-380 ADACHRPALA
+380 
-390 WHLQRWATMPPRS
+390 
-403 ASPIPW
+403 
-409 PFSPRSHDRKHLFD
+409 

>member
-8 RRWADWRLTT
+8 RRWADWMLTT
-18 DRRQRIRLAMWG
+18 DKRQRIRLAMSG
-30 LAALLMVCCLAVM
+30 LAALIMVFCLVVM
-43 NSVASAGLAS
+43 NSVAAAGLAS

-62 CSVLGMIAVYAAIR
+62 CSVLGLIAVYAAIR

-88 TLAQILYAVT
+88 TLAQILYAIT
-98 CCVAA
+98 CCAAA

-112 VTLPILAIIL
+112 VTLPILATIL

-152 ASRDEPDYPT
+152 AARDEPDYPT

-193 RRQRAE
+193 RRQKAE

-230 LEQRRRQ
+230 LEQHRSL

-246 LLDIDHFKVVNDT
+246 QLDIDHFKAVNDT
-259 HGHAAGDLVLQSF
+259 HGHAAGDLVLQRF

-286 TRWGGEEFV
+286 ARWGGEEFV

-324 PQGDGPITVT
+324 AQGGQPITVT

-346 PLAGTLERADQ
+346 PLAGTLERADR

-372 APCLRLAC
+372 APCLR
-380 ADACHRPALA
+380 
-390 WHLQRWATMPPRS
+390 
-403 ASPIPW
+403 
-409 PFSPRSHDRKHLFD
+409 